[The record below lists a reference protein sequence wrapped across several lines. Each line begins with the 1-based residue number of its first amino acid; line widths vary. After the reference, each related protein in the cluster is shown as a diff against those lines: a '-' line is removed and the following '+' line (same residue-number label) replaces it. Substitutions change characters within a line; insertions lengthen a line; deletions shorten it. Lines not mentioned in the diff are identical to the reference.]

1 MYQYTD
7 EDHAL
12 VRERVAEFR
21 DQTRRYLAGQL
32 SEDDFRPLRLM
43 NGLYI
48 QRLGPMLRIAIPYGT
63 LSVGQLRALAQV
75 ARRYDQGLGH
85 FTTRQ
90 NLQLHHLALEDVP
103 EVLAD
108 LAQVEM
114 HAIQTSGNCIRNVTS
129 DQMAGIA
136 PDEVDDPRPWCEL
149 IRQWANLHPE
159 FSYLPRK
166 FKIAVS
172 GARHDRAAV
181 QVHDIGLRLVSGSG
195 YDARFEV
202 WVGGGLGRTPVI
214 AQRLRAELPGE
225 RVLPYLEAILR
236 VYNRLGRRDN
246 KYKARIKILVR
257 DLGLARFRDLV
268 ETEYA
273 TMAQGPLL
281 ISEARYQAVARHFR
295 RPPVAAPAADEQ
307 ALSVQASEDPAFGH
321 WLRWN
326 TELQCQPGVRAVTV
340 CLKGGD
346 RQPGDISSDE
356 MDVVADLAARW
367 GQGEIRSTHHQNL
380 VLPDIPLDA
389 LKPVWQVLARHGMAH
404 PVVGTVSDVICCPGW
419 KYCNLANAES
429 IPVALAVQSELDE
442 LDYLHDLGEVRLNIS
457 GCMNA
462 CGHHHVGH
470 IGILGVEK
478 RGKPWYQIQLG
489 GSSAGEVSLGKVL
502 GPAVPQEQ
510 VAPVVGSLM
519 AHYVRLREGDER
531 FIDTVRRVGLAPFKE
546 VLHAA
551 A

>member
-1 MYQYTD
+1 MYQYSD
-7 EDHAL
+7 HDHAL
-12 VRERVAEFR
+12 VRARVEEFR
-21 DQTRRYLAGQL
+21 DQTRRHLAGQL
-32 SEDDFRPLRLM
+32 NEDDFRPLRLM

-63 LSVGQLRALAQV
+63 LSSTQLRALSEV
-75 ARRYDQGLGH
+75 ARRYDRGLGH

-90 NLQLHHLALEDVP
+90 NMQLHHLELADVP

-108 LAQVEM
+108 LAEVEM
-114 HAIQTSGNCIRNVTS
+114 HAMQTSGNCIRNVTS
-129 DQMAGIA
+129 DQLAGIA
-136 PDEVDDPRPWCEL
+136 ADEVDDPRPWCEL
-149 IRQWANLHPE
+149 IRQWGTLHPE
-159 FSYLPRK
+159 FIYLPRK

-172 GARHDRAAV
+172 GARYDRAAV
-181 QVHDIGLRLVSGSG
+181 QVHDIGLRLVEGSG
-195 YDARFEV
+195 HDARFEV

-214 AQRLRAELPGE
+214 AERLRHDLPGRE
-225 RVLPYLEAILR
+225 VLPYLEAILR
-236 VYNRLGRRDN
+236 IYNRFGRRDN
-246 KYKARIKILVR
+246 KNKARIKILVR
-257 DLGLARFRDLV
+257 QLGVARFRELV
-268 ETEYA
+268 EAEYA
-273 TMAQGPLL
+273 TMARDHLL
-281 ISEARYQAVARHFR
+281 ITESRYAEVARHFR
-295 RPPVAAPAADEQ
+295 RPAVATTAADEAELQ
-307 ALSVQASEDPAFGH
+307 ATAEGDEAFAN

-326 TELQCQPGVRAVTV
+326 TERQRQTGVRAVTV
-340 CLKGGD
+340 CLKHGD

-356 MDVVADLAARW
+356 MDVVAELADHA

-380 VLPDIPLDA
+380 VLPDIPASRLYA
-389 LKPVWQVLARHGMAH
+389 VWQTLARLGLAH
-404 PVVGTVSDVICCPGW
+404 PVVGTVADTICCPGW

-429 IPVALAVQSELDE
+429 IPVALAVQEQLED

-478 RGKPWYQIQLG
+478 RGEPWYQIQVG

-502 GPAVPQEQ
+502 GPSVAQDQ
-510 VAPVVGSLM
+510 VAPVVASLM
-519 AHYVRLREGDER
+519 ERYVALREGEER